1 MWPCSPHLKHVGPFL
16 RSGGLGD
23 LSFCSPLQP
32 FGLVAALWLIVFELV
47 LVALLRLHDS
57 LRPATSVMLA
67 TNWST
72 GEEVAPCN
80 IESFSGGS
88 YWSPPSDVVA

>member
-1 MWPCSPHLKHVGPFL
+1 MWPCSLHLKHVSPFL
-16 RSGGLGD
+16 GSEGFVG
-23 LSFCSPLQP
+23 LSFCSPLRP
-32 FGLVAALWLIVFELV
+32 VGLVAVLGLIVFELV
-47 LVALLRLHDS
+47 FVALFHLHGS
-57 LRPATSVMLA
+57 LRPATSVALV

-72 GEEVAPCN
+72 GEEVAPCS

>member
-1 MWPCSPHLKHVGPFL
+1 M
-16 RSGGLGD
+16 
-23 LSFCSPLQP
+23 
-32 FGLVAALWLIVFELV
+32 FELV
-47 LVALLRLHDS
+47 FVVLFHLHGS
-57 LRPATSVMLA
+57 LRPATSVALVV
-67 TNWST
+67 NWST

>member
-1 MWPCSPHLKHVGPFL
+1 M
-16 RSGGLGD
+16 
-23 LSFCSPLQP
+23 
-32 FGLVAALWLIVFELV
+32 ALF
-47 LVALLRLHDS
+47 RLHGL
-57 LRPATSVMLA
+57 LRPATLVALV

-80 IESFSGGS
+80 IESFLDGS